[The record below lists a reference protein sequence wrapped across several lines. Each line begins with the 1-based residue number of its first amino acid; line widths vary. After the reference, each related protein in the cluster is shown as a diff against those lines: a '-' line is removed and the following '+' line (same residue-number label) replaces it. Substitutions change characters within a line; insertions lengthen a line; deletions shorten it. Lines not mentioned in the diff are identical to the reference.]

1 METESKIYSSV
12 VLGDYIYYTKQFEK
26 SYKYNKKAK
35 EMTPVED
42 IEQGPGMEAL
52 AALDYYPDLKGK
64 IAKITKDNKNLSGAY
79 LEEDRIFIEFFS
91 PKGKTYLYEY
101 VPKKNKL
108 KKIATFKDSID
119 KIIIK

>member
-12 VLGDYIYYTKQFEK
+12 VLGDYIYYTKEYEK
-26 SYKYNKKAK
+26 IYKYNKKTK
-35 EMTPVED
+35 EITPVEVVEETSG
-42 IEQGPGMEAL
+42 IEAL
-52 AALDYYPDLKGK
+52 AVVDYYPDLKEK
-64 IAKITKDNKNLSGAY
+64 IVKITKDNKSLSGAY

-119 KIIIK
+119 EIIIK